1 MALIKIDLL
10 GFFKFYFKPI
20 LAHLKLFFQAKN
32 ICPTFKNP
40 TKYYVTILSFKKNK
54 NGNP

>member
-20 LAHLKLFFQAKN
+20 SAHLKLFYLAKN
-32 ICPTFKNP
+32 IYPTFKNP
-40 TKYYVTILSFKKNK
+40 TKYYVTILSFQKN
-54 NGNP
+54 